1 MERLLQIIGSFSECF
16 WRLIFGKNW
25 RASPRKNASLQL
37 ESSLNTRHHWGPQ
50 IFGIIICFNKDFETF
65 LANKYMLQVTGR
77 STKKGVK
84 YVIS

>member
-1 MERLLQIIGSFSECF
+1 MGTLLQIIDSFSECF
-16 WRLIFGKNW
+16 WRLIFWKNW
-25 RASPRKNASLQL
+25 RASPRKNAILQL

-50 IFGIIICFNKDFETF
+50 ISGIIICFKKDFETF
-65 LANKYMLQVTGR
+65 PANKYKLQVTRR